1 MPNSD
6 LNGCQTLVFDHFRFK
21 QRFKHR
27 FKHKFKH
34 RFKHRLKHL
43 IMYKVVPYKTGRHR
57 HLKASV
63 QKPYPERRR
72 EVWRPSVNLAPKKY
86 SRKGKVTAQRFNEIK
101 SRVVGSRSEIVSH
114 QTYHGDERFSPIIVL
129 CCAPAATT
137 LPLIFWYICP
147 PRASVDL

>member
-63 QKPYPERRR
+63 QKPYPESRR
-72 EVWRPSVNLAPKKY
+72 EVSRPSVNLAPKKY
-86 SRKGKVTAQRFNEIK
+86 SRKGKVTEVLKERESDRPAFQRDQEPCCRK
-101 SRVVGSRSEIVSH
+101 SKSFHTKHITAMKDS
-114 QTYHGDERFSPIIVL
+114 
-129 CCAPAATT
+129 
-137 LPLIFWYICP
+137 LPLLCAAVLQQP
-147 PRASVDL
+147 PHYH